1 VCGTGAGAHTLY
13 DFQSRLSAYGYDTYL
28 IAGVPGLDERK
39 RTTKPGGFLYGLGRD
54 YPSIFERPLGF
65 KQWHLTG
72 GSSPEA
78 QATLV
83 PVYGKFYRHWFEIC
97 MHRHE
102 PFRQPWCWNDM
113 LVINRANTELK
124 RRIFTALHGTPER
137 GTGRF
142 GEQCECV

>member
-1 VCGTGAGAHTLY
+1 MSAGYRLARCSLAAH
-13 DFQSRLSAYGYDTYL
+13 
-28 IAGVPGLDERK
+28 
-39 RTTKPGGFLYGLGRD
+39 
-54 YPSIFERPLGF
+54 
-65 KQWHLTG
+65 
-72 GSSPEA
+72 PEA
-78 QATLV
+78 IDGSRRASAD
-83 PVYGKFYRHWFEIC
+83 GKFYRHWFEIC